1 MDVDEELPGPSR
13 ASEDKANQASSVSQ
27 RVELTEETR
36 ALSDASLDNETNAAA
51 GLDNEKNAD
60 AGLPRA
66 WTEDGWHTVLS
77 RRQKKKNRKS
87 EKEPEKETE
96 KKNGKSP
103 GNSSAATGGEI
114 QTKRDFRRRKRRG
127 PPPLPKEDIKV
138 ILRPHKGL
146 IVKNLLGSELS
157 VAVIEACRNNFGGD
171 SFLLR
176 VHPGSN
182 IVILSTPH
190 EQVAGRLREISQ
202 LKIRGQIHPFNAYVA
217 DPEDV
222 LRGIVHGLPPG
233 TTQAELMA
241 NLRIRTQGVNI
252 ERARMLGSSKSAII
266 TFTGNVLPRC
276 VYFMGAEAICYPY
289 KPTIQVC
296 KICRSTGH
304 RTDVCPTPNANV
316 CSKCGASNPS
326 QGHECIPNCAI
337 CGEEH
342 ATGDTSCRKKLK
354 NVPPRISRVEQP
366 RRKTEW
372 TNKESEFPQLEQQ
385 RQKPHRWFSSEREEA
400 AQQSRQGSR
409 SPSRSRSRSR
419 SQQQPT
425 TTNRPEET
433 PGKCN
438 MKKISS
444 SSGEKSSPQ
453 AGKAEDEAAA
463 ASRTT
468 NQVSWVRVVSPSAPI
483 TDNHQYRKII
493 EENKRLTQQIKQLR
507 NQMTAERKEYQLAIS
522 SMEKKF
528 ENAIKTLQTSGSVG
542 NPNEGKKEVQEC
554 STHEEKTETSEGMGE
569 DIFGTPSQSSELIQ
583 QVQTQVQE
591 NREGIANINK
601 LLGDFMTEIKAFV
614 GEELRIQRQYVNE
627 AVGGLQRA
635 INKRPLSTPVSDKP
649 SKAGRDDA
657 DTPMQHGQK

>member
-27 RVELTEETR
+27 RVELNEETR
-36 ALSDASLDNETNAAA
+36 ALNDASLDNETNAAA

-60 AGLPRA
+60 AGL
-66 WTEDGWHTVLS
+66 
-77 RRQKKKNRKS
+77 
-87 EKEPEKETE
+87 
-96 KKNGKSP
+96 
-103 GNSSAATGGEI
+103 
-114 QTKRDFRRRKRRG
+114 
-127 PPPLPKEDIKV
+127 
-138 ILRPHKGL
+138 LR
-146 IVKNLLGSELS
+146 
-157 VAVIEACRNNFGGD
+157 
-171 SFLLR
+171 
-176 VHPGSN
+176 
-182 IVILSTPH
+182 
-190 EQVAGRLREISQ
+190 
-202 LKIRGQIHPFNAYVA
+202 
-217 DPEDV
+217 
-222 LRGIVHGLPPG
+222 
-233 TTQAELMA
+233 
-241 NLRIRTQGVNI
+241 
-252 ERARMLGSSKSAII
+252 
-266 TFTGNVLPRC
+266 
-276 VYFMGAEAICYPY
+276 
-289 KPTIQVC
+289 
-296 KICRSTGH
+296 H
-304 RTDVCPTPNANV
+304 RTDVCPTPNAV

-468 NQVSWVRVVSPSAPI
+468 NQRQWERHRAAEKAEEAAKATSSAGKSRSRSRTRSPGRSRSRSRTP
-483 TDNHQYRKII
+483 DP
-493 EENKRLTQQIKQLR
+493 
-507 NQMTAERKEYQLAIS
+507 RKERRMRSRTPRRTATRDTETT
-522 SMEKKF
+522 EKKKLKAS
-528 ENAIKTLQTSGSVG
+528 N
-542 NPNEGKKEVQEC
+542 N
-554 STHEEKTETSEGMGE
+554 
-569 DIFGTPSQSSELIQ
+569 DSELAQDTMDMDDQAIE
-583 QVQTQVQE
+583 TQV
-591 NREGIANINK
+591 GSAA
-601 LLGDFMTEIKAFV
+601 DA
-614 GEELRIQRQYVNE
+614 EEEFL
-627 AVGGLQRA
+627 
-635 INKRPLSTPVSDKP
+635 
-649 SKAGRDDA
+649 
-657 DTPMQHGQK
+657 